1 VLGELDGKSDRRAR
15 FVCALALAWPD
26 RHCDVFV
33 GTVEGAI
40 AREKR
45 GLRGFGYD
53 PIFVPEGRQLTF
65 GEMEPEAKH
74 AISHRAVAFAK
85 LMAAC
90 FGEAGRHS

>member
-1 VLGELDGKSDRRAR
+1 MARVLGELDGKSDRRAR

-53 PIFVPEGRQLTF
+53 PIFVPEGETETF
-65 GEMEPEAKH
+65 GEMDPVKKH
-74 AISHRAVAFAK
+74 GMSHRAVAFAK
-85 LMAAC
+85 LKAHLAP
-90 FGEAGRHS
+90 